1 MTAKLTED
9 QEQAVDVFS
18 KFLES
23 SDKYM
28 VIQGAAGSG
37 KSTLVKHLVRLV
49 KNRYKMYSLLLK
61 KNKAENEFDFA
72 YTATTNKA
80 AAVLSNF
87 MQQPVSTIHSLLK
100 LVVVNDYSTGS
111 TKLKPRKDYCLIYN
125 TLIIIDEASFISD
138 ELFKIIDDTTIDC
151 KILLIGDQYQ
161 LAPVKQKKSIMET
174 LNCAKV
180 YLNEIIRNSGLI
192 MQTGAMF
199 RETVKTGI
207 FNLIK
212 PDNKSILHV
221 NGSEFKELVIQAYT
235 DTGYSVNTAKILAW
249 TNNKVL
255 AYNQFIRSILNYTPE
270 FNQGELV
277 HTNNSILDKNYFVSA
292 DSCVKITGISQDMLL
307 YNVTG
312 KNVTI
317 NNRVTRFLPNN
328 QIDAYTAQKIAAKEK
343 NWTKYFDIKD
353 NWLDLRP
360 VYASTVHKSQGSTYH
375 TVFIDLSDISKCNIS
390 TDVARM
396 LYVAI
401 SRASHKVVLYGNL
414 PQKYAG

>member
-138 ELFKIIDDTTIDC
+138 ELFKIIDD
-151 KILLIGDQYQ
+151 
-161 LAPVKQKKSIMET
+161 
-174 LNCAKV
+174 
-180 YLNEIIRNSGLI
+180 
-192 MQTGAMF
+192 
-199 RETVKTGI
+199 
-207 FNLIK
+207 
-212 PDNKSILHV
+212 
-221 NGSEFKELVIQAYT
+221 
-235 DTGYSVNTAKILAW
+235 
-249 TNNKVL
+249 
-255 AYNQFIRSILNYTPE
+255 
-270 FNQGELV
+270 
-277 HTNNSILDKNYFVSA
+277 NYF
-292 DSCVKITGISQDMLL
+292 K
-307 YNVTG
+307 
-312 KNVTI
+312 
-317 NNRVTRFLPNN
+317 
-328 QIDAYTAQKIAAKEK
+328 
-343 NWTKYFDIKD
+343 
-353 NWLDLRP
+353 
-360 VYASTVHKSQGSTYH
+360 
-375 TVFIDLSDISKCNIS
+375 
-390 TDVARM
+390 
-396 LYVAI
+396 
-401 SRASHKVVLYGNL
+401 
-414 PQKYAG
+414 